1 MRSLK
6 TAPALMQE
14 KTLTMRNKALIKEI
28 FQSIQGEGLYTGVN
42 QLFIRFSRCNL
53 NCSYC
58 DTDFKTNLK
67 EYTPQ
72 ELAEITAEYKNIH
85 SVSLTGGEPLMETDF
100 LKEFLP
106 LCTHKIYLE
115 TNGVLYENLK
125 QLLNFI
131 DIISMDIKLPSCTK
145 NRDLFYEHE
154 EFIKAAEGKEL
165 FAKIVFGSGILES
178 EIKKCAELGRKYSI
192 PLVLQP
198 EMKGNK
204 PEPDFEFIRKIFYN
218 FIELY
223 PDVRLIG
230 QNHKFL
236 NLR

>member
-1 MRSLK
+1 
-6 TAPALMQE
+6 MQE
-14 KTLTMRNKALIKEI
+14 KTLTMQNKAFIKEI
-28 FQSIQGEGLYTGVN
+28 FQSVQGEGLYTGVN

-53 NCSYC
+53 NCSFC

-67 EYTPQ
+67 EYTAQ
-72 ELAEITAEYKNIH
+72 ELAEKTAEYKNIH

-106 LCTHKIYLE
+106 LCPHKIYLE

-125 QLLNFI
+125 QILDFI
-131 DIISMDIKLPSCTK
+131 DIVSMDIKLPSCTG

-154 EFIKAAEGKEL
+154 EFIKAAKVKEL

-178 EIKKCAELGRKYSI
+178 EIKKCAELGGKYII
-192 PLVLQP
+192 PIVLQP

-204 PEPDFEFIRKIFYN
+204 PEPASDFIFNTFYKFIN
-218 FIELY
+218 LY
-223 PDVRLIG
+223 PNVRLIG